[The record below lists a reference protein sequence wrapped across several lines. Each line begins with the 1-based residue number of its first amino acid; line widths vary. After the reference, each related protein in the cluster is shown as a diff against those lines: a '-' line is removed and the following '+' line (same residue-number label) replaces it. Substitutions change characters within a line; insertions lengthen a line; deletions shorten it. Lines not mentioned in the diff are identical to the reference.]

1 MTPSPGPSIAATETA
16 RGRVEAGKRPMG
28 RPIVAQRAPQ
38 AAMARALLHG
48 LDPVSFARDRLDF
61 TPDAWQTRLLQSSA
75 RRVILNCSR
84 QSGKSTTTAVV
95 ACHTAIYRPGSL
107 TLLVSKSLRQSSELF
122 AKVSGFLSRVPEAKL
137 MTNNKLSCELA
148 NGSRIISL
156 PGDGDSI
163 RGFSAVTLLIE
174 DEAAFVDDALYMAVR
189 PMLAVSGGRLILMS
203 TPHGKR
209 GHFHDAWHSTDEEWQ
224 RERITAYDVLRITR
238 DFLETERATIGE
250 WWFRQEYMCEFV
262 DSVDQLFSTDSI
274 MNAITDDVQPLA
286 LRILS

>member
-1 MTPSPGPSIAATETA
+1 
-16 RGRVEAGKRPMG
+16 
-28 RPIVAQRAPQ
+28 
-38 AAMARALLHG
+38 MARALLHG
-48 LDPVSFARDRLDF
+48 LDPVAFARDRLEF
-61 TPDAWQTRLLQSSA
+61 TPDAWQTRLLRSSSK
-75 RRVILNCSR
+75 RVILNCSR

-95 ACHTAIYRPGSL
+95 ACHTAIYQPGSL

-122 AKVSGFLSRVPEAKL
+122 AKVSGFLSRVTEAKL
-137 MTNNKLSCELA
+137 TTNNKLSCELA

-174 DEAAFVDDALYMAVR
+174 DEAAFVEDALYMAVR

-209 GHFHDAWHSTDEEWQ
+209 GHFYDAWHSMEEEWQ
-224 RERITAYDVLRITR
+224 RERITAYDVPRITR
-238 DFLETERATIGE
+238 QFLDAERATIGE
-250 WWFRQEYMCEFV
+250 WWFRQEYMTEFV

-274 MNAITDDVQPLA
+274 MSAITDEVQPLA
-286 LRILS
+286 LRVLS

>member
-1 MTPSPGPSIAATETA
+1 MNPSAAMPLTAIETA
-16 RGRVEAGKRPMG
+16 RRLDLSGRGHVG
-28 RPIVAQRAPQ
+28 RAATAQRAPQ

-48 LDPVSFARDRLDF
+48 LDPVAFARDRLTF
-61 TPDAWQTRLLQSSA
+61 NPDAWQTRLLRSSSK
-75 RRVILNCSR
+75 RVILNCSR

-95 ACHTAIYRPGSL
+95 ACHTAIYKPGSL

-122 AKVSGFLSRVPEAKL
+122 AKVSGFLSRIPEAKL
-137 MTNNKLSCELA
+137 TTNNKLSCELA

-174 DEAAFVDDALYMAVR
+174 DEAAFVEDALYMAVR

-209 GHFHDAWHSTDEEWQ
+209 GHFYDAGIQWAKNGNA
-224 RERITAYDVLRITR
+224 RGLRLTT
-238 DFLETERATIGE
+238 FRALPVSFWIRNAQPSANGGSDRSICASSSIAWTSF
-250 WWFRQEYMCEFV
+250 FRLTQ
-262 DSVDQLFSTDSI
+262 S
-274 MNAITDDVQPLA
+274 
-286 LRILS
+286 